1 MFWPIP
7 VSELDKTIKVSGRSA
22 KKGTWYDHDLVFD
35 SKTLKKVSDEVLWPD
50 DSMEAE
56 KLMTQFYKD
65 GNVVVK
71 NGDAVIK
78 SGSEYTIPYYE
89 SDGKTR
95 LVYNSQEA

>member
-1 MFWPIP
+1 
-7 VSELDKTIKVSGRSA
+7 
-22 KKGTWYDHDLVFD
+22 
-35 SKTLKKVSDEVLWPD
+35 
-50 DSMEAE
+50 MEAE

-89 SDGKTR
+89 SDGKTQLESITLKSLTKAILKSGWVFEPR
-95 LVYNSQEA
+95 R

>member
-35 SKTLKKVSDEVLWPD
+35 SKTLLKVSDEVLWPD

-56 KLMTQFYKD
+56 
-65 GNVVVK
+65 
-71 NGDAVIK
+71 
-78 SGSEYTIPYYE
+78 
-89 SDGKTR
+89 
-95 LVYNSQEA
+95 